1 MTGSTSPAT
10 ANADGSL
17 IERDG
22 AGAPTA
28 LVPPPQIGQTGFMPT
43 ATITHIF
50 PLPAAKLWAIIG
62 DFGDTGKWSG
72 RPPEACVADGIGIG
86 ALRRLT
92 VADGRVIVD
101 RLEAQGDYYYSY
113 SIAMEPG
120 TIPLP
125 VQNYRATMS
134 VAPLDE
140 ACCTFTWSGLFDA
153 QGISDADAVAF
164 FEGVYRSGIAMM
176 TATLGEQA

>member
-1 MTGSTSPAT
+1 
-10 ANADGSL
+10 
-17 IERDG
+17 
-22 AGAPTA
+22 
-28 LVPPPQIGQTGFMPT
+28 MPT

-50 PLPAAKLWAIIG
+50 PLPAADLWAVIG

-72 RPPEACVADGIGIG
+72 RPAEACVAEGAGVG
-86 ALRRLT
+86 ALRTLT

-101 RLEAQGDYYYSY
+101 RLEAQGALYYSY
-113 SIAMEPG
+113 SIAMAPG

-125 VQNYRATMS
+125 VKSYRATLS

-140 ACCTFTWSGLFDA
+140 ASCTFTWSGLFEP
-153 QGISDADAVAF
+153 QGIGDAAF

-176 TATLGEQA
+176 KATLGLA

>member
-1 MTGSTSPAT
+1 
-10 ANADGSL
+10 
-17 IERDG
+17 
-22 AGAPTA
+22 
-28 LVPPPQIGQTGFMPT
+28 MPT

-50 PLPAAKLWAIIG
+50 PLPAAELWSIIG
-62 DFGDTGKWSG
+62 DFGDTSKWSG
-72 RPPEACVADGIGIG
+72 RPAEACVAEGIGVG
-86 ALRRLT
+86 ALRTLT

-101 RLEAQGDYYYSY
+101 RLERQGELYYSY
-113 SIAMEPG
+113 SIAMVPG

-125 VQNYRATMS
+125 VKSYRATMS

-140 ACCTFTWSGLFDA
+140 ANCTFTWSGMFEA

-176 TATLGEQA
+176 VKTLGLV